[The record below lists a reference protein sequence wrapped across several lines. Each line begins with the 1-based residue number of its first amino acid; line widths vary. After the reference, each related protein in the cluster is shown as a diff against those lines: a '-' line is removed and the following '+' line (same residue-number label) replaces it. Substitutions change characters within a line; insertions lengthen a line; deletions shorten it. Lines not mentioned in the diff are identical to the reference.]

1 MANETISKAE
11 YEALEKVV
19 NTLVTSVAAL
29 ADEIKEL
36 KKKPASS
43 IASPKEEKPAP
54 VALKAIKL
62 EDGTQV
68 TLKLPSFKI
77 GQDSYTAEAVQG
89 NPVLAADLYAK
100 APYLFNVKQSK

>member
-1 MANETISKAE
+1 MANETISKVE
-11 YEALEKVV
+11 HEALEKVV
-19 NTLVTSVAAL
+19 ETLVKSVAAI

-36 KKKPASS
+36 KKKPVSS

-77 GQDSYTAEAVQG
+77 GQDSYTAEAVQAD
-89 NPVLAADLYAK
+89 PVLAADLYAK
-100 APYLFNVKQSK
+100 APQLFIVKAGK